1 MLSGQNICFND
12 PQNGFQVYVK
22 PPFPVLVVFTVCSQQ
37 KNTIFKSTIL
47 LKNTSNDAVFWF
59 TWLSLLP
66 NIFPQIHAMS
76 VKEYD

>member
-47 LKNTSNDAVFWF
+47 LKNTSNDAVF
-59 TWLSLLP
+59 
-66 NIFPQIHAMS
+66 
-76 VKEYD
+76 